1 MPEMLLPV
9 RKEISRTMPFSRLV
23 NRFIIQVMAGASAEA
38 SPAAAVE
45 AAPFK
50 RAKAVLTPSVLT
62 MALPS
67 PLTIVRSAEEIRL
80 KTSTP
85 ATMRFQ
91 SGPGKTAHGTADLLQ
106 AFLQTLLQTS
116 ASTFVA
122 SRAFSA
128 SACSLGYGCSLFLSP
143 QRAFWV
149 SATMR
154 SVLLSRTFVYQG
166 HRRSVLAGIRFSRSP
181 FLWRQSV
188 C

>member
-1 MPEMLLPV
+1 
-9 RKEISRTMPFSRLV
+9 MPFSRLV

-85 ATMRFQ
+85 ATMLFNRV
-91 SGPGKTAHGTADLLQ
+91 PNLPMALL
-106 AFLQTLLQTS
+106 ACCRRLSALLLP
-116 ASTFVA
+116 
-122 SRAFSA
+122 SA
-128 SACSLGYGCSLFLSP
+128 SAFVAALSFSAAA
-143 QRAFWV
+143 RFWAAVAAFSCAATAFWV

-154 SVLLSRTFVYQG
+154 SACWVALS
-166 HRRSVLAGIRFSRSP
+166 SIEP
-181 FLWRQSV
+181 
-188 C
+188 